1 VICVVGKVCDFLYPL
16 KKKSIKKNV
25 IKRVGMVEIEMERGR
40 YLYFYFGRMAGT

>member
-1 VICVVGKVCDFLYPL
+1 MRFPL
-16 KKKSIKKNV
+16 SIKKNPLKKNV